1 MRSSTSLRVLHGP
14 VNIGNQP
21 WTLSRAERRL
31 GAASDLVVN
40 YGTWLHYPADKTLS
54 ESGALT
60 PLSRLRRFGFGLAG
74 AWQYDVLHFYFGRTF
89 TMPDGYRFG
98 QGVRDKVFIADLLAA
113 RRLGRKVFMTLQGCD
128 ARIASMS
135 NRQNAWTMCAPGRC
149 SVYQACLDTN
159 DAQRLSMIKTVLPL
173 CDRVFYL
180 NPEIG
185 HFVPGGTFLPYA
197 NVDVAS
203 VDVRLPSPSGRPRI
217 VHAPSDGA
225 IKGTP
230 LILDALEQLRDR
242 FDFDLVLVQ
251 GKAHAEAMEL
261 YRSADLAIDQ
271 VLAGWYGGFAVEL
284 MAMGKPVAGY
294 VREEDL
300 DFVDARM
307 RRDIPILQLRPGHLV
322 DDLAAILAR
331 RAEWTELGRR
341 ARSYVEAWHN
351 PDVIAGAMLAAYRS
365 PTSAFELRPGTVDAI
380 TRPE

>member
-1 MRSSTSLRVLHGP
+1 MTDPKPLRVLHGP

-60 PLSRLRRFGFGLAG
+60 PLSRLRRFGFGLAA
-74 AWQYDVLHFYFGRTF
+74 AWRYDVLHYYFGRTF
-89 TMPDGYRFG
+89 AMPDGYRFG
-98 QGVRDKVFIADLLAA
+98 KGQRDNLFIADLLAA

-128 ARIASMS
+128 ARIAAMS

-159 DAQRLSMIKTVLPL
+159 DAQRLSMIETVLPL

-180 NPEIG
+180 NPELG
-185 HFVPGGTFLPYA
+185 HMVPHGTFLPYA

-203 VDVRLPSPSGRPRI
+203 IDVQLPNESGRPRI

-230 LILDALEQLRDR
+230 LILAALEQLKDR
-242 FDFDLVLVQ
+242 FDFELILIQ
-251 GKAHAEAMEL
+251 GKAHAEAMAL

-294 VREEDL
+294 VRDEDL
-300 DFVDARM
+300 GFVDARM
-307 RRDIPILQLRPGHLV
+307 RQDIPILQLRPGHLV
-322 DDLAAILAR
+322 DDLATIFAR

-341 ARSYVEAWHN
+341 ARSYVEAWHD
-351 PDVIAGAMLAAYRS
+351 PDAIAGAMLAAYRS
-365 PTSAFELRPGTVDAI
+365 PTSAFELQPGTVDAI
-380 TRPE
+380 ARPG